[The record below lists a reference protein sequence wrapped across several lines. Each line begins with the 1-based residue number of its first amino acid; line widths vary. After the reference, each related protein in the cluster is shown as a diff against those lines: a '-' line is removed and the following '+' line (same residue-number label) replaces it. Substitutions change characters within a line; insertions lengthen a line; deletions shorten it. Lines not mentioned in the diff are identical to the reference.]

1 MTRPQLDMEDQMNK
15 AEVLEA
21 MQTERSNLE
30 SLLTALSDEQMCLP
44 AVDVVAIRSSAVVGV
59 LSYRYC

>member
-1 MTRPQLDMEDQMNK
+1 MNK

-30 SLLTALSDEQMCLP
+30 SLLTALSDKQMCLP

-59 LSYRYC
+59 LSYRYY